1 MENKGFDL
9 LKDELKLQT
18 NFAIFSINNFNKS
31 LQELNILDSDADY
44 QELKIKFWYYLQN
57 YIVSLGNVSKLLNRI
72 QKLNISR
79 RQIGSFNKKN
89 YPHLMD
95 RGMRNALEHID
106 ERILNLSKIKN
117 ASIFNRNIIAS
128 NSIIINGKPLED
140 TGLKL
145 LRTYLS
151 DKKELLLYG
160 QRFSLNETIPELLKL
175 RDEFNKEKREKLQ

>member
-1 MENKGFDL
+1 MRKRSKLNVITRFYYGRLIVYSPYNEVSYVENKGFDL

-79 RQIGSFNKKN
+79 RQIGSFKV
-89 YPHLMD
+89 
-95 RGMRNALEHID
+95 
-106 ERILNLSKIKN
+106 
-117 ASIFNRNIIAS
+117 
-128 NSIIINGKPLED
+128 
-140 TGLKL
+140 T
-145 LRTYLS
+145 
-151 DKKELLLYG
+151 
-160 QRFSLNETIPELLKL
+160 
-175 RDEFNKEKREKLQ
+175 

>member
-72 QKLNISR
+72 QKLNIS
-79 RQIGSFNKKN
+79 
-89 YPHLMD
+89 
-95 RGMRNALEHID
+95 
-106 ERILNLSKIKN
+106 
-117 ASIFNRNIIAS
+117 
-128 NSIIINGKPLED
+128 
-140 TGLKL
+140 
-145 LRTYLS
+145 
-151 DKKELLLYG
+151 
-160 QRFSLNETIPELLKL
+160 
-175 RDEFNKEKREKLQ
+175 